1 MSERL
6 QIAVSNTIEAG
17 YQLDSE
23 AFTFLEM
30 LSKTKD
36 PVALMEEVVKKMEEF
51 AQKPLFIDRPL
62 LEGLML
68 EARRRGN
75 PTITAT
81 QTREAII
88 RYESGDMSAEE
99 VLVSFGIDPSREL
112 ATTTPKPMQLEK
124 IDP

>member
-1 MSERL
+1 VSERL
-6 QIAVSNTIEAG
+6 QRAVSNTIEAG

-62 LEGLML
+62 LEGFML
-68 EARRRGN
+68 EA
-75 PTITAT
+75 
-81 QTREAII
+81 
-88 RYESGDMSAEE
+88 
-99 VLVSFGIDPSREL
+99 
-112 ATTTPKPMQLEK
+112 TPKPEAELQLLVVHAVLHLLGHDHLETADK
-124 IDP
+124 ADMWAAQGQILTQLGSPGINPPL